1 MYIGIQPTS
10 RIMSISWS
18 LNSRLGTYE
27 NKFPLTLFPM
37 GGAIWPPL
45 GYIAGKL
52 KIDPGRRPGLLG
64 LLILFSF
71 GCFWRFLWNFH
82 VPVRIYA
89 GFVRPG

>member
-1 MYIGIQPTS
+1 MLRMCI
-10 RIMSISWS
+10 
-18 LNSRLGTYE
+18 RLFNPIPYG
-27 NKFPLTLFPM
+27 